1 MPNCNTQPHV
11 PQDKSVY
18 PLNVLGKVAANPF
31 YIWANEDCSN
41 KSDSFAEAKA
51 IRLELFNDGG
61 TTVHIVD
68 ADGVEVVDA
77 EIEAHEVL
85 AKHDYF
91 VGARKSEVRPDCP
104 GAFMVN
110 DPLDPDGYAIV
121 GDDLAALIMEARD
134 HLINTAHERGVSIS
148 SDTSAFMA
156 EAESSLVDGEVL
168 GIDADGSLIQW
179 DGHDGVAYNSGQ
191 TAQDFGMDNLSEP
204 EKERLNLKDSG
215 VPAFDYQLLARL
227 QQDCEYYLGH
237 GNRAKKHLWAGG
249 EAEQIAKMKELYSG
263 LKEKPEWLSLED
275 ISSYEARMLSNFIGH
290 SASGKTGTFAA
301 KFDQHAER
309 NGQKFTVLGAVDPRT
324 FDAAECGEM
333 FVIRFADGVQIE
345 AWPEEVESA
354 VHRSALVKNVTT
366 SEMLEVR
373 EGELKGVPSSGL
385 KTRVLDTVYEMDCI
399 EVLEG
404 FQLLAA
410 KHRKTNVGIFV
421 VNGLFERDHFNVA
434 ASEARKAGLKT
445 QRFYVYAEAA
455 AYSGNAICVTT
466 FEDIWPT

>member
-1 MPNCNTQPHV
+1 MPNFNNQPSV
-11 PQDKSVY
+11 PQEKSVY
-18 PLNVLGKVAANPF
+18 PLNVLGKVAAKPF

-41 KSDSFAEAKA
+41 KSDIFDEAKA
-51 IRLELFNDGG
+51 IRLKLFNDGG

-148 SDTSAFMA
+148 RDTSTFMA
-156 EAESSLVDGEVL
+156 EAQSSLVDGEVL

-191 TAQDFGMDNLSEP
+191 TAQDFGMDNFSEP
-204 EKERLNLKDSG
+204 EKERLNLKGSG

-227 QQDCEYYLGH
+227 QQDCDYYLGH

-263 LKEKPEWLSLED
+263 LREKPEWISLED
-275 ISSYEARMLSNFIGH
+275 ISSYEARMLTNFIDH

-309 NGQKFTVLGAVDPRT
+309 NGQQFTVLGALNPST
-324 FDAAECGEM
+324 FDEAECGEM

-354 VHRSALVKNVTT
+354 MNESNFIEQAPATKLVEVRLSALTRVEYMEVVEVPADITQAELDDLVNARYRQVDGGEFT
-366 SEMLEVR
+366 SDPEYWERGTCEAVETDMPNAAPSMMAFR
-373 EGELKGVPSSGL
+373 TAKGLHIERADAAAQTVESSG
-385 KTRVLDTVYEMDCI
+385 
-399 EVLEG
+399 
-404 FQLLAA
+404 
-410 KHRKTNVGIFV
+410 
-421 VNGLFERDHFNVA
+421 
-434 ASEARKAGLKT
+434 
-445 QRFYVYAEAA
+445 
-455 AYSGNAICVTT
+455 
-466 FEDIWPT
+466 PTP

>member
-1 MPNCNTQPHV
+1 MPNFNNQPSV
-11 PQDKSVY
+11 PQEKSVY
-18 PLNVLGKVAANPF
+18 PLNVLGKVAAKPF

-41 KSDSFAEAKA
+41 KSDIFDEAKA
-51 IRLELFNDGG
+51 IRLKLFNDGG

-148 SDTSAFMA
+148 S
-156 EAESSLVDGEVL
+156 VL
-168 GIDADGSLIQW
+168 
-179 DGHDGVAYNSGQ
+179 
-191 TAQDFGMDNLSEP
+191 T
-204 EKERLNLKDSG
+204 
-215 VPAFDYQLLARL
+215 
-227 QQDCEYYLGH
+227 
-237 GNRAKKHLWAGG
+237 
-249 EAEQIAKMKELYSG
+249 
-263 LKEKPEWLSLED
+263 
-275 ISSYEARMLSNFIGH
+275 NFIDH

-309 NGQKFTVLGAVDPRT
+309 NGQQFTVLGAVNPST
-324 FDAAECGEM
+324 FDEAECGEM

-354 VHRSALVKNVTT
+354 MNESNFIEQAPATKLVEVRLSALTRVEYMEVVEVPADITQAELDDLVNARYRQVDGGEFT
-366 SEMLEVR
+366 SDPEYWERGTCEAVETVMPNAAPSMMAFR
-373 EGELKGVPSSGL
+373 TAKGLHIERADAAAQTVESSGP
-385 KTRVLDTVYEMDCI
+385 I
-399 EVLEG
+399 
-404 FQLLAA
+404 
-410 KHRKTNVGIFV
+410 
-421 VNGLFERDHFNVA
+421 
-434 ASEARKAGLKT
+434 
-445 QRFYVYAEAA
+445 
-455 AYSGNAICVTT
+455 
-466 FEDIWPT
+466 P